1 MTPEA
6 ARRLLASLGA
16 RPVSGAGG
24 LELMRD
30 ASADPPRLVDAELRE
45 SLTLAA
51 RTMPDGPSAQVSAF
65 LDGRQASEV
74 IAHAGLVPL
83 VFGHVG
89 AVIRVRDDRR
99 LSTWRATQSTAI
111 YLPRAAVAPDV
122 WSRAAAATDVVDT
135 SHDAADGPQHPMAW
149 ADRAYHQV
157 QAARESLEHT
167 LARAWVDA
175 DDGLLYV
182 DGGIGKDDRV
192 ATSANVVGVIK
203 SHRTLYVAGD
213 AVGVLAS
220 LRVGQRTTAFAIT
233 SPRRTTV
240 LSWYLRLR
248 DPEGREPMFGLVRL
262 EVALRD
268 GEPSAALTARL
279 DAVSRGVLAERAPVA
294 LPDRRW
300 AVMSYGI
307 RDCEEY
313 LRAVMV

>member
-1 MTPEA
+1 VTPEA

-24 LELMRD
+24 LELLRD

-45 SLTLAA
+45 SRTLDARRIPEGPAA
-51 RTMPDGPSAQVSAF
+51 TVAAF

-74 IAHAGLVPL
+74 VAHAGLVPL

-89 AVIRVRDDRR
+89 AVIRVRHDRT
-99 LSTWRATQSTAI
+99 LSTWRARQSTAI
-111 YLPRAAVAPDV
+111 YLPRPSIDPAVWAHCA
-122 WSRAAAATDVVDT
+122 SATNVVDT

-157 QAARESLEHT
+157 QAARESLEHA
-167 LARAWVDA
+167 LARDWVA
-175 DDGLLYV
+175 AESGLLYV
-182 DGGIGKDDRV
+182 DGGIGKDDQV
-192 ATSANVVGVIK
+192 ATAPHVVGVIK

-220 LRVGQRTTAFAIT
+220 LRAGDRTTAFAIT

-268 GEPSAALTARL
+268 DAPGALTAHL

-300 AVMSYGI
+300 AVMSYGV

-313 LRAVMV
+313 LRAVMA

>member
-24 LELMRD
+24 LELQRD

-45 SLTLAA
+45 SRRLEVRAVPDGEAA
-51 RTMPDGPSAQVSAF
+51 RVDAF
-65 LDGRQASEV
+65 LDGRQASQV
-74 IAHAGLVPL
+74 VAHAGLVPL
-83 VFGHVG
+83 VHGHVG
-89 AVIRVRDDRR
+89 AVIRARHDRT
-99 LSTWRATQSTAI
+99 LSTWRASQTTAI
-111 YLPRAAVAPDV
+111 YLPRTVVAPDV
-122 WSRAAAATDVVDT
+122 WARCAEVTEVVDT
-135 SHDAADGPQHPMAW
+135 SRDAADGPQHPLAW

-157 QAARESLEHT
+157 QAAREALEHA
-167 LARAWVDA
+167 LAAEWVA
-175 DDGLLYV
+175 TQDGLLYV

-192 ATSANVVGVIK
+192 ATSPKVVGVIK

-213 AVGVLAS
+213 AVGLLAS
-220 LRVGQRTTAFAIT
+220 LRAGERTTAFAIT

-248 DPEGREPMFGLVRL
+248 DPDGREPLFGLVRL
-262 EVALRD
+262 EVATREGAAV
-268 GEPSAALTARL
+268 GELTAHL
-279 DAVSRGVLAERAPVA
+279 DAISRGVLAERAPVA

-313 LRAVMV
+313 LRAVMA